1 MNTEIELRHLRY
13 FVAVAEE
20 LHFGRAALR
29 LHLAQPPLSQQIRK
43 LEEILGYPLFDRT
56 SRSVALTAAGT
67 VFLERAQR
75 TLRNV
80 HRDMDEARSIGRGE
94 VGSLHIGFVG
104 SAVLTTLP
112 AIFRRYREAYLS
124 VRLHLH
130 ESFTSRVIEGLQ
142 NGTLDA
148 GLLRDGDPTDGL
160 IATTIYSEPFVAVVP
175 AHHVLAKQKS
185 IAPADLRDEPFVYYP
200 RSAGGRAFDKPLSI
214 FDEHGYRRP
223 QIVQEASHWLTILRL
238 IGAGLGL
245 SIAPACVRHIASPDV
260 VCLPLR
266 KGKASPEIV
275 SNIELATFVGE
286 SRPIVA
292 RFMHIVSQTT
302 QRTSASKTVPPRK
315 RRSPAPIAS
324 R

>member
-13 FVAVAEE
+13 FIAVAEE
-20 LHFGRAALR
+20 LHFGRAAQR

-43 LEEILGYPLFDRT
+43 LEEILGYPLFERT
-56 SRSVALTAAGT
+56 SRSVALTAAGR
-67 VFLERAQR
+67 VYLERAQR

-80 HRDMDEARSIGRGE
+80 SRDIDEARSIGRGE

-104 SAVLTTLP
+104 SAMLTTLP
-112 AIFRRYREAYLS
+112 AIFRRYREAYPS

-148 GLLRDGDPTDGL
+148 GLLRDGDPTEGL
-160 IATTIYSEPFVAVVP
+160 VAATIYSEPFVAVLP
-175 AHHVLAKQKS
+175 AHHPLARKKF
-185 IAPADLRDEPFVYYP
+185 IAPVDLSDEPFVYYP
-200 RSAGGRAFDKPLSI
+200 RSAGNRAFDKPLSI
-214 FDEHGYRRP
+214 FDEQGCRRP
-223 QIVQEASHWLTILRL
+223 LIVQEASHWLTILRL
-238 IGAGLGL
+238 IGAGLGV
-245 SIAPACVRHIASPDV
+245 SVAPACVRHIVSPDV
-260 VCLPLR
+260 VCLPIR
-266 KGKASPEIV
+266 KSKGSPEIV

-292 RFMHIVSQTT
+292 RFTHIVNQTA
-302 QRTSASKTVPPRK
+302 QRPSESKMMLPRR
-315 RRSPAPIAS
+315 RRSPATIAS

>member
-1 MNTEIELRHLRY
+1 MNTDIELRHLRY

-20 LHFGRAALR
+20 LHFGRAAQR

-43 LEEILGYPLFDRT
+43 LEEILGYPLFERT
-56 SRSVALTAAGT
+56 SRSVALTAAGR

-80 HRDMDEARSIGRGE
+80 AGDIDEARSIGRGE

-104 SAVLTTLP
+104 SAMLTTLP
-112 AIFRRYREAYLS
+112 AIFRRYREAYPL

-130 ESFTSRVIEGLQ
+130 ESFTSKVIEGLQ

-148 GLLRDGDPTDGL
+148 GLLRDGDPVEGL
-160 IATTIYSEPFVAVVP
+160 NATTIYTEPFVAVLPV
-175 AHHVLAKQKS
+175 HHPRARQKS
-185 IAPADLRDEPFVYYP
+185 IAPADLHDEPFVYYP
-200 RSAGGRAFDKPLSI
+200 RSAGNRAYEKPFSI
-214 FDEHGYRRP
+214 LENQGFRP

-238 IGAGLGL
+238 IGAGLGV
-245 SIAPACVRHIASPDV
+245 SIAPACVRHITSPDV
-260 VCLPLR
+260 VCLPIR
-266 KGKASPEIV
+266 TTRNAAPVV

-292 RFMHIVSQTT
+292 RFMQIVEEIVKEAA
-302 QRTSASKTVPPRK
+302 QRPSALRK
-315 RRSPAPIAS
+315 SRRSPSTAAS